1 MKKNTPARLSSTSK
15 WHKIAKKKLGPFPL
29 SPRQIACFWSVPPQK
44 KSCPLHPLEP
54 HGTPIGLEFMFHVAH
69 HLAQILAFES
79 CLSSTSTTTTA
90 TVLCAG
96 HHDVVAKGSKLFS
109 LVRNHYSSSKP
120 QKHPKSHRN
129 STSTSAVGKSGH
141 WSNPKKRRKGNV
153 QVPGASTFFG
163 WVVSAMIFSKPWMSS

>member
-15 WHKIAKKKLGPFPL
+15 WHKIVKKVREFPLPRDKLIVSEVYPPKKKVAHFTPWNQMEPL
-29 SPRQIACFWSVPPQK
+29 S
-44 KSCPLHPLEP
+44 LEV
-54 HGTPIGLEFMFHVAH
+54 MFHVAH

-79 CLSSTSTTTTA
+79 CLSSTSTTT

-141 WSNPKKRRKGNV
+141 WSNPKKRQKGNA